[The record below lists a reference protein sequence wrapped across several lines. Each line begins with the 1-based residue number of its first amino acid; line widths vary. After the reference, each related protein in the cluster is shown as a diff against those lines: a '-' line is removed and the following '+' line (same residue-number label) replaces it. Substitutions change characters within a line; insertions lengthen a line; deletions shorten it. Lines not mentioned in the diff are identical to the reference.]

1 MLKNTKT
8 YFPIFKKYPD
18 LVYLDSAAT
27 TQRPKLVIDA
37 INQFNSFENANIHR
51 GVYDLSNSA
60 TKNFELAREKVAKY
74 LGSTNPK
81 TIAFTSGT
89 TNSINIVAS
98 SFLRPRL
105 NKDDNVVITL
115 LDHHANFIPWQMLA
129 KEKEAEFRVVPI
141 DKNGNLDLTVLE
153 KSLDQKTKFLSLNH
167 ISNSLGTTTDIGE
180 IIALAHKKNIPVMID
195 AAQSIAYYD
204 LDIHQLDYDFLAFS
218 GHKMFGPFGI
228 GVLYVAEKWMKN
240 ITPYN
245 YGGGII
251 KDVTIEDTTFSDFPF
266 NIEAGT
272 PNISGV
278 MGLSSAIDF
287 IHKFDKKEMIQ
298 HISDLVNYCTDQ
310 LISIDK
316 VKIIGNPENR
326 SGIISFVVDGIH
338 PHDVASFLNQD
349 NIAVRAGMHCT
360 QPLLAA
366 MNTSATVRVSFSI
379 YNERKEVDQLKN
391 SLVELIKFWS

>member
-1 MLKNTKT
+1 MLTNTKT
-8 YFPIFKKYPD
+8 YFPIFEKYPD

-37 INQFNSFENANIHR
+37 INQFNSLENANIHR
-51 GVYDLSNSA
+51 GVYDLSNAA
-60 TKNFELAREKVAKY
+60 TKKFEQTREKVAKY
-74 LGSTNPK
+74 LGSSNPK

-98 SFLRPRL
+98 SFLRSRL
-105 NKDDNVVITL
+105 NKGDNIVITL

-129 KEKEAEFRVVPI
+129 HEKGAELRVVPI
-141 DKNGNLDLTVLE
+141 DKNGDLDLL
-153 KSLDQKTKFLSLNH
+153 KLDKLLDGKTKFLSLNH
-167 ISNSLGTTTDIGE
+167 ISNSIGTTNDISQ
-180 IIALAHKKNIPVMID
+180 IIALAHKRNIPVMID
-195 AAQSIAYYD
+195 AAQSVAYYD
-204 LDIHQLDYDFLAFS
+204 LDIQQLDYDFLAFS

-251 KDVTIEDTTFSDFPF
+251 KDVTIEKTTFSNFPF

-287 IHKFDKKEMIQ
+287 IQEFDKKEMRQ
-298 HISDLVNYCTDQ
+298 HISALTNYCVDQ
-310 LISIDK
+310 LRSIKK
-316 VKIIGNPENR
+316 VEIIGNPEKR

-366 MNTSATVRVSFSI
+366 MDTSATVRVSFSI
-379 YNERKEVDQLKN
+379 YNERKEVDQLKD

>member
-1 MLKNTKT
+1 M
-8 YFPIFKKYPD
+8 
-18 LVYLDSAAT
+18 VYLDSAAT

-51 GVYDLSNSA
+51 GVYDLSNAA
-60 TKNFELAREKVAKY
+60 TKKFEQTREKVAKY
-74 LGSTNPK
+74 LGSSNSK

-98 SFLRPRL
+98 SFLRSRL
-105 NKDDNVVITL
+105 NKGDNIVITL

-129 KEKEAEFRVVPI
+129 HEKSAELRVVPI
-141 DKNGNLDLTVLE
+141 DKNGDLDLL
-153 KSLDQKTKFLSLNH
+153 KLDKLLDGKTKFLSLNH
-167 ISNSLGTTTDIGE
+167 ISNSIGTTNDISQ
-180 IIALAHKKNIPVMID
+180 IIALAHKRNIPVMID
-195 AAQSIAYYD
+195 AAQSVAYYD
-204 LDIHQLDYDFLAFS
+204 LDIQQLDYDFLAFS

-251 KDVTIEDTTFSDFPF
+251 KDVTIEKTTFSNFPF

-287 IHKFDKKEMIQ
+287 IQEFDKKEMRQ
-298 HISDLVNYCTDQ
+298 HISALTNYCVDQ
-310 LISIDK
+310 LRSIKK
-316 VKIIGNPENR
+316 VEIIGNPEKR
-326 SGIISFVVDGIH
+326 SGITSFVVDGIH

-366 MNTSATVRVSFSI
+366 MDTSATVRVSFSI
-379 YNERKEVDQLKN
+379 YNERKEVDQLKD